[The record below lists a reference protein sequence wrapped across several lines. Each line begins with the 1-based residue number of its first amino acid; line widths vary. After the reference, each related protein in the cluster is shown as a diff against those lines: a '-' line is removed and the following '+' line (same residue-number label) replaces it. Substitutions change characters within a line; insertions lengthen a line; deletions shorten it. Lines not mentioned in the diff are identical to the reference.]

1 MVLSLVILTIAGI
14 IMSTYIYRKQ
24 QKRSKQVPNVSFN
37 PDVTGNVQQE
47 STEYAEVND
56 SEMDQDSPLSLN
68 DIAQITNEYASTVD
82 QNGTSLMA
90 QQNTGLLSTDDQGY
104 SNPYQILTEGWRSR
118 PNIYAS
124 TSQPTEQNTGLEI
137 TCDEGYLNPY
147 QILTEGWQSKT
158 NVYASISQST
168 EYANTSERHLENET
182 IVNQYESLNEDR
194 RCSSHRYASMNSPT
208 S

>member
-47 STEYAEVND
+47 STEYAEVNY

-68 DIAQITNEYASTVD
+68 DIDQITNDYGSTVD
-82 QNGTSLMA
+82 QNGTSLTA

-104 SNPYQILTEGWRSR
+104 SNPYQILTASWQSR
-118 PNIYAS
+118 PNLYAS

-182 IVNQYESLNEDR
+182 IVNQYESLNEDM

>member
-47 STEYAEVND
+47 STEYAEVNY

-68 DIAQITNEYASTVD
+68 DIDQITNDYGSTVD

-104 SNPYQILTEGWRSR
+104 SNPYQILTASWQSR
-118 PNIYAS
+118 PNLYAS

>member
-47 STEYAEVND
+47 STEYAEVNYSD
-56 SEMDQDSPLSLN
+56 MDQDSPLSLN
-68 DIAQITNEYASTVD
+68 DIDQITNEYASTVD
-82 QNGTSLMA
+82 QNGTGLRA
-90 QQNTGLLSTDDQGY
+90 QQHTGLLSTDDQGY
-104 SNPYQILTEGWRSR
+104 SNPYQILTEGWQSR
-118 PNIYAS
+118 PNLYAS

-182 IVNQYESLNEDR
+182 IVNQYESLNEDM

>member
-47 STEYAEVND
+47 STEYAEVNY

-104 SNPYQILTEGWRSR
+104 SNPYQILTEGWQSR
-118 PNIYAS
+118 PNLYAS

>member
-47 STEYAEVND
+47 STEYAEVNY

>member
-14 IMSTYIYRKQ
+14 IIATYVYRKQ
-24 QKRSKQVPNVSFN
+24 QKRSKHIPNVSFN

-47 STEYAEVND
+47 STEYAEVNYSD
-56 SEMDQDSPLSLN
+56 MDQDSPLSLN
-68 DIAQITNEYASTVD
+68 DIDQITNEYASTVD
-82 QNGTSLMA
+82 QNGTGLTA
-90 QQNTGLLSTDDQGY
+90 QQHTGLLSTDDQGY
-104 SNPYQILTEGWRSR
+104 SNPYQILTEGWQSR
-118 PNIYAS
+118 PNLYAS
-124 TSQPTEQNTGLEI
+124 TSQPTEQNAGLEI

-182 IVNQYESLNEDR
+182 VVNQYE
-194 RCSSHRYASMNSPT
+194 T
-208 S
+208 IK